1 MVKLD
6 SYQMRRQRLAVEAD
20 LGCLRELVP
29 RKRFP
34 GEAKNSGDHPEITL
48 KRINFNWLQ
57 IRAGMIF
64 LVRIRALGLQL

>member
-20 LGCLRELVP
+20 LGGLRELVL
-29 RKRFP
+29 RKRFS

-48 KRINFNWLQ
+48 KRNHRLQ
-57 IRAGMIF
+57 IRAGIIF